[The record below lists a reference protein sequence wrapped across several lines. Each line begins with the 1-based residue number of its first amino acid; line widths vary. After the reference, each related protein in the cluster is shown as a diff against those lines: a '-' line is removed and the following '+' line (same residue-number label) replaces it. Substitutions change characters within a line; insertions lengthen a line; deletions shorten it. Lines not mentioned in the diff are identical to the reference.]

1 MDLQRA
7 RKILETLADGVDP
20 MTGEVLPEEHVCNRG
35 MLCGHSI
42 TFCRNFLI
50 SPKRNRQRMRE
61 NHGQRRM
68 MRCFAGCMT
77 RAAAKKNFVLTLSA
91 RRGESRRVWYGW
103 GKLQRVM
110 SLKNRRDQVPPPE
123 FNQRRYFLIVFNLLL
138 QQTEIPLEAI
148 CCIE

>member
-35 MLCGHSI
+35 DVVRAFHYILQKLSDQ
-42 TFCRNFLI
+42 
-50 SPKRNRQRMRE
+50 PERNRQRMRE

-68 MRCFAGCMT
+68 IRCFAGCMT

-110 SLKNRRDQVPPPE
+110 SLKNRRDQVPPSE

>member
-35 MLCGHSI
+35 DVVRAFHYILQKLSDQPEKKPPENAGKPWTTEDDAMLCRMYDTGSSKKELCAY
-42 TFCRNFLI
+42 F
-50 SPKRNRQRMRE
+50 KRS
-61 NHGQRRM
+61 
-68 MRCFAGCMT
+68 T
-77 RAAAKKNFVLTLSA
+77 
-91 RRGESRRVWYGW
+91 GESRRVWYGW

-110 SLKNRRDQVPPPE
+110 SLKNRRDQVPPSE